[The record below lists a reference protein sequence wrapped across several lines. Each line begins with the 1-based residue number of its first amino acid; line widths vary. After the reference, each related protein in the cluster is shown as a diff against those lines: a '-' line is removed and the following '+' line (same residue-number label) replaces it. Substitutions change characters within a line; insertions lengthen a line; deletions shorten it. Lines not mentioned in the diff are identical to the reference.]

1 MNVYDTVLSLFADI
15 SQREPY
21 TWSPFRQGCR
31 IYATDKVSIISVG
44 SGLIEDEYDYLEKP
58 NSEYVMNK
66 PHNRNKI
73 LTLEKLAN
81 LHNSIPKVNFEECD
95 ACDGFGKVKFEFE
108 YDNET
113 YYHSADCPICNGTG
127 KMELLLAK
135 PDYRYGVKFESD
147 TWPIKQKYLSKLIHT
162 MELLD
167 TDTATLVYVDTQIH
181 KFQLVDGIE
190 IMFCAYHPKQE
201 FEDLF
206 VCYEGINSEKEEQ
219 L

>member
-1 MNVYDTVLSLFADI
+1 
-15 SQREPY
+15 
-21 TWSPFRQGCR
+21 
-31 IYATDKVSIISVG
+31 
-44 SGLIEDEYDYLEKP
+44 
-58 NSEYVMNK
+58 MNK
-66 PHNRNKI
+66 PHNRNKV
-73 LTLEKLAN
+73 LTLEGLTN
-81 LHNSIPKVNFEECD
+81 LRNSIPKVQFEECD
-95 ACDGFGKVKFEFE
+95 ACEGLGKVRFEFE
-108 YDNET
+108 YGNET

-147 TWPIKQKYLSKLIHT
+147 TWPIKQKYLSKLIQT

-167 TDTATLVYVDTQIH
+167 TDTATLVYIDTQIH

-206 VCYEGINSEKEEQ
+206 VCYEGINSEKEE
-219 L
+219 